1 VSDDPTASTP
11 PPGPWWSR
19 SDGDPWSPP
28 KDPAAGTPA
37 APSPTAPY
45 GEKTAFGTQP
55 YGATPYGTT
64 NPSAPYAGS
73 PNPLWGQPTGA
84 PAWGYPT
91 DSLGGPASAQ
101 KPKRAGLLTAVGAS
115 LAVALVAGGTA
126 GYVAGRQGG
135 GSSLIDPSA
144 SLGTG
149 GSTASTLNRAP
160 DSVAGIAARVLQSV
174 VNVNIRVNG
183 NLAGTGSGV
192 VLRSDGY
199 VLTNNHVV
207 DTAGAEVSVS
217 FNGAESVEVPA
228 TIVGRDPDTDLAVI
242 KVRTSQTLVP
252 AALGQS
258 RSLVVGDPVIA
269 IGSPLGLAGT
279 VTTGIISALNRT
291 VNVPGESGGRT
302 PLFNAIQTDAAIN
315 PGNSGGALVD
325 AKGQVIG
332 INSAI
337 ATLGTGGASGDSQSG
352 SIGVGFAIPIDEARS
367 VAEELIRTGTA
378 THPAIGVKAL
388 TSTAGGQ
395 QGALVQ
401 GVITGAPAAKAGLQ
415 PGDVITAVDGTK
427 VSSVDELIIAIREHK
442 IGQTVTLTYLR
453 AGKQQTAK
461 VTLEDNKGN

>member
-1 VSDDPTASTP
+1 MSDDTPDTPATP

-19 SDGDPWSPP
+19 PGSDPY
-28 KDPAAGTPA
+28 A
-37 APSPTAPY
+37 APDAETTAQQPVTSGLPPYVGPPTSPLF
-45 GEKTAFGTQP
+45 GE
-55 YGATPYGTT
+55 
-64 NPSAPYAGS
+64 
-73 PNPLWGQPTGA
+73 PTGA

-91 DSLGGPASAQ
+91 DTIGATAAQHPA
-101 KPKRAGLLTAVGAS
+101 KRSGLIAALGAS

-126 GYVAGRQGG
+126 GYVAGRESG

-149 GSTASTLNRAP
+149 GSSAASLNRAP

-174 VNVNIRVNG
+174 VNISVKSDTG
-183 NLAGTGSGV
+183 SGTGSGV

-207 DTAGAEVSVS
+207 DAANATVTVS

-228 TIVGRDPDTDLAVI
+228 TIVGRDPDTDLAVV
-242 KVRTSQTLVP
+242 KVQTSKKLVP

-258 RSLVVGDPVIA
+258 RTLVVGDPVIA

-279 VTTGIISALNRT
+279 VTSGIVSALNRT

-337 ATLGTGGASGDSQSG
+337 ATLGAGTLGGDTQSG

-378 THPAIGVKAL
+378 THPAIGVQAM
-388 TSTAGGQ
+388 TSTDAAHP
-395 QGALVQ
+395 GALVRS
-401 GVITGAPAAKAGLQ
+401 VLSGAPAEKAGLQ
-415 PGDVITAVDGTK
+415 PGDVITAVDGNA
-427 VSSVDELIIAIREHK
+427 VSSVDELIIAIREHRV
-442 IGQTVTLTYLR
+442 GQTVTLTYFR
-453 AGKQQTAK
+453 GGKKESTK